1 MFIIIWK
8 HDLMPIIVWKN
19 IIHMT
24 DIDTMSLSD
33 NKSDEGD
40 SDDRALLVRGAVFQA
55 RSYII

>member
-1 MFIIIWK
+1 
-8 HDLMPIIVWKN
+8 
-19 IIHMT
+19 MT

-40 SDDRALLVRGAVFQA
+40 SDDGVLLVRGAVFQA